1 MRQARSSL
9 TSLLRES
16 LWGGGGAPGSKGG
29 QWSAFGFVIII
40 CHHNY
45 SHLQK
50 QGGFSDVK
58 NEEQNRL
65 SWCLLVGMCPGPRSF
80 SGPLAKIIGLSMMVS
95 SYFGLWLG
103 TRALVY
109 QQVTLAGCRY
119 CSYSTSVWWKASQLE
134 LGREGVDVKVV
145 GPVSFFLAYVEVKK
159 VEYML
164 VRLHIHESMAVVKV
178 FCSVYMSIWVI
189 QYIWVNSNTVY
200 MSIWWWTW
208 RRSGKKLTDR

>member
-40 CHHNY
+40 IVIYRN
-45 SHLQK
+45 S
-50 QGGFSDVK
+50 GEFSDVK

-65 SWCLLVGMCPGPRSF
+65 SWCLLVGMCPGLRSF

-119 CSYSTSVWWKASQLE
+119 CSYSISVWWKVSQIE

-145 GPVSFFLAYVEVKK
+145 GPVSFF
-159 VEYML
+159 
-164 VRLHIHESMAVVKV
+164 
-178 FCSVYMSIWVI
+178 
-189 QYIWVNSNTVY
+189 
-200 MSIWWWTW
+200 
-208 RRSGKKLTDR
+208 